1 MLLLTDLD
9 KEAWLVEVADT
20 LAISSLEV
28 LGDAHLSVIPQEGGV
43 RRRVLERHIFDIVGA
58 LVAPVS
64 NDRLPAKLQSDHL
77 LELIVAGGITLDLA
91 DALKAG
97 RRRHE
102 LEDVVN
108 CERASK
114 LRLECGGLEA

>member
-1 MLLLTDLD
+1 MLHLSNLD

-20 LAISSLEV
+20 LAIGSLEV
-28 LGDAHLSVIPQEGGV
+28 LGDGHLSVVPQEGGV
-43 RRRVLERHIFDIVGA
+43 RRRVLEGYIFDIVGA

-64 NDRLPAKLQSDHL
+64 NDRLPAKLQPDHL
-77 LELIVAGGITLDLA
+77 LELIVVGGVALDLA
-91 DALKAG
+91 DAVKAG

-108 CERASK
+108 CERAPK
-114 LRLECGGLEA
+114 LRLECGSLET